1 MCVENDPDMRSFSLL
16 ALSCAIVGCVEPRR
30 SFECLAPANPGG
42 GWDLTCRTASQMMT
56 EEGIVSEPIRVRN
69 MPGAGGGVAFAHAV
83 ADRTRDP
90 SVVIAASPATTLR
103 LAERQFGRF
112 EADDV
117 RWLAAVAGDY
127 GAIAVRDDA
136 RWRDLGSLLD
146 EWKED
151 AARIVAAGG
160 SAVGGQDH
168 MRLLLVAEK
177 AGIPPKAVRYV
188 PFDGGGEALTALMG
202 GFVDVVP
209 ADASEILSLFRAGRV
224 RVLAVLAPSRLEAP
238 FDVVPTAS
246 EQGYDVEW
254 LTWRG
259 FYAPPGI
266 SEEDYLRWVGTFERL
281 TESDAWAVVCRKH
294 ALVPF
299 ARTGAA
305 FEELVMAQVADFR
318 RLTASLGLTP

>member
-1 MCVENDPDMRSFSLL
+1 MRSLVVLVL
-16 ALSCAIVGCVEPRR
+16 ALGTVACSLEPRR
-30 SFECLAPANPGG
+30 SVECLAPANPGG
-42 GWDLTCRTASQMMT
+42 GWDLTCRTASQVMN
-56 EEGIVSEPIRVRN
+56 EQGIVSEPIRVRN

-90 SVVIAASPATTLR
+90 NVVIAASPATTLR

-136 RWRDLGSLLD
+136 PWRDLGELLAQWRRAPA
-146 EWKED
+146 E
-151 AARIVAAGG
+151 IVAAGG

-209 ADASEILSLFRAGRV
+209 ADASEILSLLRAGRV
-224 RVLAVLAPSRLEAP
+224 RVLAVLSPSRLDAP
-238 FDVVPTAS
+238 FDAVPTAA
-246 EQGYDVEW
+246 EQGFDVEW

-266 SEEDYLRWVGTFERL
+266 TDEDYARWVGAFERL
-281 TESDAWAVVCRKH
+281 AASDEWTLLCRKH

-299 ARTGAA
+299 ARTGRA
-305 FEELVMAQVADFR
+305 FEDLVMEQVSDFR